1 MRRGGRSTN
10 YVSYLN
16 IRRRG
21 LHLAMEKLEES
32 QKAAADSWTECGRC
46 VSPVSSWTRPV
57 SSHLCSVHAPSTLRR
72 VSFTGTCADVGLGRV
87 FAHHEDGR
95 LMYVARTRNG
105 FTPAARMQL
114 MQAFKGLETD
124 DCPFINPPEKKSGRW
139 GQDLNKERMKDCIWL
154 GSKVK
159 GQRELLSVP

>member
-1 MRRGGRSTN
+1 MNKFFALTVFTR
-10 YVSYLN
+10 V
-16 IRRRG
+16 
-21 LHLAMEKLEES
+21 AES
-32 QKAAADSWTECGRC
+32 G
-46 VSPVSSWTRPV
+46 
-57 SSHLCSVHAPSTLRR
+57 
-72 VSFTGTCADVGLGRV
+72 
-87 FAHHEDGR
+87 
-95 LMYVARTRNG
+95 G